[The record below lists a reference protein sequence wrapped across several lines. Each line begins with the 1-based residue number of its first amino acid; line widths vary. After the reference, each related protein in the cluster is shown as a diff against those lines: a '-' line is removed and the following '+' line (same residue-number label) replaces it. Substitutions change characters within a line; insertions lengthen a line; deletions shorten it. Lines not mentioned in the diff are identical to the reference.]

1 MTPTV
6 LSRRTDRYRRIFPV
20 GASKSVGAADHT
32 SAPRPDL
39 EDDTNSVPIFASPVT
54 KSEDFRDTGGLN
66 TQELRPEETGRTNNT
81 GHAFQSPKDT
91 KHSKELLRTIAD
103 SAWQLLSS
111 YLDSK
116 VGIPQDDQ
124 PFVHRERKTA
134 PDDDLLSD
142 LFDTSDEEEAK
153 HPIENDVNTH
163 SEDTAKTEHRTI
175 TFRWCQVAPTATHR
189 RR

>member
-1 MTPTV
+1 MGTT
-6 LSRRTDRYRRIFPV
+6 
-20 GASKSVGAADHT
+20 DHT
-32 SAPRPDL
+32 SAPRPNL
-39 EDDTNSVPIFASPVT
+39 EGDMSRVPIFASPVNKT
-54 KSEDFRDTGGLN
+54 EVFRDTDALN
-66 TQELRPEETGRTNNT
+66 TQALRPGDLGSANNT
-81 GHAFQSPKDT
+81 DHAFQSPKDT